1 MPDVVCYIFREYCL
15 EKGVGYTF
23 KRNNIAKQFY
33 PPLLVAVQKQEFG
46 AFPRAPYVLEGR
58 QEVTIISP
66 FVAMLENLQSV
77 CIPLKK

>member
-1 MPDVVCYIFREYCL
+1 MSFVNIFREYCL

-23 KRNNIAKQFY
+23 KRSNIAKQFY
-33 PPLLVAVQKQEFG
+33 SPLLVAVQKQEFG
-46 AFPRAPYVLEGR
+46 TFPRAPYVQEGR